1 VKTFAGRDIVRFLK
15 AIDDHLKGPFRIEMI
30 GGAVALVCFKG
41 TRGTLDI
48 DTTGSVEAIAAACEG
63 AKASTGL
70 NIPVQTA
77 VWDAPNDDESRLR
90 RLTRPKLGKLQGH
103 VPEKHDWAS

>member
-1 VKTFAGRDIVRFLK
+1 
-15 AIDDHLKGPFRIEMI
+15 MI

-41 TRGTLDI
+41 IRGTLDI
-48 DTTGSVEAIAAACEG
+48 DITGSVEAIAAACEG

-77 VWDAPNDDESRLR
+77 VWAP
-90 RLTRPKLGKLQGH
+90 LTTTRVDSG
-103 VPEKHDWAS
+103 A